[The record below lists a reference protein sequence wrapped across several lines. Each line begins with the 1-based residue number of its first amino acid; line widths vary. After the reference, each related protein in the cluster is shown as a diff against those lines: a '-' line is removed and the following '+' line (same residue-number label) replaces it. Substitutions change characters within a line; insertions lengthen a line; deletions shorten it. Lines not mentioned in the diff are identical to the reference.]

1 MKLCDVFENMLSGKH
16 PEYDNDEVAAAA
28 TWFRDGN
35 HDIIPIENHKFVLV
49 RKANSV
55 GLFRKRD
62 GALLG
67 WVLFENPVSQYG
79 LRFYPLVN
87 IQILPPYRNTLAAW
101 LLING
106 VRGVLDLPVVID
118 NTLFSGGQQLLIA
131 MSKRASMPN
140 VSVIDKTTGTVHPFD
155 VSKLKIDPNTAFLL
169 EHGIG
174 FIMVECAY
182 PGGFILHAPDWLS
195 GLTEDIE

>member
-16 PEYDNDEVAAAA
+16 PEYGDADVVAAAA
-28 TWFRDGN
+28 WFRDGN
-35 HDIIPIENHKFVLV
+35 YDVVPIENRKFELL
-49 RKANSV
+49 RKANSF

-62 GALLG
+62 DALLG
-67 WVLFENPVSQYG
+67 WVLFEKPVSQYG
-79 LRFYPLVN
+79 IKFYPLVN

-118 NTLFSGGQQLLIA
+118 NTIFAGGQQLLIA
-131 MSKRASMPN
+131 MAKRASMPS
-140 VSVIDKTTGTVHPFD
+140 VSVIDKTTGAIHPFD
-155 VSKLKIDPNTAFLL
+155 VSKLKIDTNTAFML
-169 EHGIG
+169 EHGTG
-174 FIMVECAY
+174 FIVVECAY

-195 GLTEDIE
+195 GLTTDIE